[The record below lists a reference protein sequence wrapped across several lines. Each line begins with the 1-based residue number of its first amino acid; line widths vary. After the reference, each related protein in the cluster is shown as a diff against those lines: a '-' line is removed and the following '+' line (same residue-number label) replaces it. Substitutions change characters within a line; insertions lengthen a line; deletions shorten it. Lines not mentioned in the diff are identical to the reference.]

1 MIMGVMEVVS
11 AMWGRRGGAAM
22 EVVVSMTWGSR

>member
-11 AMWGRRGGAAM
+11 AMWGRGGAAM